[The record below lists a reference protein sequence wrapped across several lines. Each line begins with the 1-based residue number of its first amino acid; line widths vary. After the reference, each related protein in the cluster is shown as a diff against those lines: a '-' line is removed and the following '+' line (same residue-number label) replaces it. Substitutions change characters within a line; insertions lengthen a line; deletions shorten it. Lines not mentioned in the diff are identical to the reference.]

1 VLRPVTPRFSVG
13 SDSLAMTLS
22 STWTCGA
29 VVGTGASVVGAA
41 VGAGT
46 AVVGAAAAA
55 VVAGAT
61 VVMHAG
67 SDTLSFGPNTA
78 PLKIGWAVT
87 VAAEHTGTTTGEVLQ
102 APLPEEAVVYS
113 KAVRTGRPPIF
124 LAQPVIESVTT
135 TSTRSV
141 VPQLLTTIW
150 YSASAPKA
158 IRAAF
163 AGS

>member
-29 VVGTGASVVGAA
+29 VVGTGASVVGA
-41 VGAGT
+41 GT
-46 AVVGAAAAA
+46 AVVGAAAAG

-61 VVMHAG
+61 VVMQAG

-113 KAVRTGRPPIF
+113 KAVRTGSPPMF